1 MSKKH
6 PVNVSVRPRGRNDT
20 QQRMIKRF
28 IRKCKKNKI
37 MEKVRENIY
46 YEKPSTKKRKAAKK
60 RVRVLQK
67 LLEEEKKREAGPT
80 LAEAK
85 KKNKKRN
92 KR

>member
-1 MSKKH
+1 MSKKA
-6 PVNVSVRPRGRNDT
+6 VNVSVKPRGRNDT

-60 RVRVLQK
+60 RKRVLQK
-67 LLEEEKKREAGPT
+67 LLEEENKREAGPT
-80 LAEAK
+80 LAET
-85 KKNKKRN
+85 KNKKRN